1 MEMPSEL
8 VPGTLIKRY
17 KRFLADVRLAR
28 GEEIT
33 ASCPNTGSMMGLK
46 EPGNRVWLSISD
58 SKTRKY
64 RHTWELVEV
73 DIHGKRPLV
82 GINTGRPNKM
92 VAEAIENGVLS
103 ELVGYASQRAEVKY
117 GSNSRIDILL
127 EDDSKPP
134 CYVEVKNTTL
144 LRQPGVAE
152 FPDAVTS
159 RGAKHLNELAE
170 MVRHGARAVMVYL
183 VHRNDAE
190 RFTFAHDID
199 PSYLEAYRQASAAG
213 VEALAYACDVTP
225 QHATLTHSLPVE
237 LEQI

>member
-1 MEMPSEL
+1 MQMPSEL
-8 VPGTLIKRY
+8 VPATLIKRY
-17 KRFLADVRLAR
+17 KRFLADVRLDT

-33 ASCPNTGSMMGLK
+33 ASCPNTGSMMGLID
-46 EPGNRVWLSISD
+46 PGNRVWLSTSD

-73 DIHGKRPLV
+73 NVHGRKPLV

-92 VAEAIENGVLS
+92 VAEAIES
-103 ELVGYASQRAEVKY
+103 SMIRELTGYASQRPEVKY
-117 GSNSRIDILL
+117 GTNSRIDILL
-127 EDDSKPP
+127 EDDGRPP

-144 LRQPGVAE
+144 LRQPGLAE

-159 RGAKHLNELAE
+159 RGTKHLNELAD
-170 MVRHGARAVMVYL
+170 MVRQGARAVMIYL
-183 VHRNDAE
+183 VHRNDAV

-199 PSYLEAYRQASAAG
+199 PSYLEAYRQAAAAG

-225 QHATLTHSLPVE
+225 QYARVSHGLPVE
-237 LEQI
+237 LE